1 MWVITIFKWQE
12 SQKKV
17 SRFILTVEVNSYGN
31 EYRREWNI
39 QIGELTINEMLNA
52 SQDKEYGDVDLSE
65 RSENELENAIK
76 ILSKERFGILCKGF
90 TQYYMKKM
98 YCRLAIFFTVLHA
111 GGESLKGVIT
121 PQDNIFWWLLLFVGV
136 LFLGFMGFISWAF
149 NKMRRDNHS
158 INELFKEN
166 WAKKALSS
174 VSCNTEKTSI
184 GAKSAV

>member
-1 MWVITIFKWQE
+1 MGMNIE
-12 SQKKV
+12 
-17 SRFILTVEVNSYGN
+17 GN
-31 EYRREWNI
+31 GNI

-65 RSENELENAIK
+65 RSENELENAMK

-98 YCRLAIFFTVLHA
+98 YCGLAIFFTVLHA

-121 PQDNIFWWLLLFVGV
+121 SQDNIFWWLLLFVGV

-149 NKMRRDNHS
+149 NKMKRDNHS

-166 WAKKALSS
+166 WAKKS
-174 VSCNTEKTSI
+174 VVERELQHRKNLYWRKKCGIRENIFDYFEKE
-184 GAKSAV
+184 